1 MLNGMEKIMKEE
13 VKSLIEDYLKG
24 LEERIKSYQNDRF
37 FSIQD
42 KIEQENINYNNI
54 ISMEDTEVSEKLNR
68 VNNLILKFDN
78 YIN

>member
-1 MLNGMEKIMKEE
+1 MKEE

-78 YIN
+78 YTN